1 MGLTEEELQALISYR
16 FAKSREVFKEACDV
30 ASLGHWNLTVNR
42 LYYSLFHACGAL
54 LLANGCAARS
64 HNGQMRMVMRDFV
77 QPGHLSKEDGHLL
90 ASLFSMRQTGDY
102 DDLYDWD
109 ESQVRPL
116 SAPVENLLAKIN
128 AIYDELF
135 SLKS

>member
-1 MGLTEEELQALISYR
+1 
-16 FAKSREVFKEACDV
+16 
-30 ASLGHWNLTVNR
+30 
-42 LYYSLFHACGAL
+42 
-54 LLANGCAARS
+54 
-64 HNGQMRMVMRDFV
+64 
-77 QPGHLSKEDGHLL
+77 
-90 ASLFSMRQTGDY
+90 MRQTGDY

-116 SAPVENLLAKIN
+116 IAPVENLLAKIN